1 VAVASRDLG
10 TADQEHSMRSRL
22 AETRTWLEAR
32 PHTLDALAVLL
43 VVGGAALRIYRSTA
57 LSLWLDEG
65 FTVLFARLPWDSVLG
80 LHGAYELRP
89 PLYFALVKGVS
100 LLLPEVVAGR
110 YLSVFA
116 GTATLAV
123 LYLLV
128 VRIAGRPAALVA
140 CLVMAVSP
148 LAVWY
153 SQEARPYAVT
163 GLAVSLTYLAL
174 VSFYGR
180 PRTRWALA
188 YGMALASAVYL
199 DYSAFFALAPQ
210 LVLLPFV
217 VYRHQRRAIS
227 IIVAGFAAAV
237 AYVPWLPN
245 VVGTVRAFGNQ
256 PASYLEATPTSIS
269 GSLLSIAGLGGQ
281 GIYFGSTEASPW
293 ERWGTLDPVLGAL
306 AIAAITLG
314 GIALAK
320 RRFGLALACG
330 LSLGTVVAG
339 VILSQLSP
347 GFAPRT
353 VSYAVLGWAILLGAA
368 AGGGS
373 MSIPRRVTGWVV
385 VAAMVVVSLASLQAV
400 YHGDKQHWN
409 DWAAGV
415 AEAAAFGFPVVTFP
429 GIAPT
434 FLDVYQPRS
443 LAGPNLALGDA
454 PDLTALGSFVNGE
467 RAVWVASF
475 DIASGAS
482 IDPFLRAAGLERV
495 TRQEYFWGLS
505 LNLYVR
511 SGVTLGRPLTVNT
524 EFTQSTGGTSGW
536 DLAPGMS
543 SVQPG
548 VRGPELTLSNAGGT
562 DASAV
567 LVTTGAPRRLYSLT
581 FEARSRLSSGVMRA
595 FLICAGGG
603 SFRNVA
609 PDGAGASV
617 PAGPIW
623 QTLTFSAFCPDGTD
637 QIRIDLRN
645 AGVGALDLRGV
656 RLYEAALP

>member
-1 VAVASRDLG
+1 
-10 TADQEHSMRSRL
+10 MRSRL

-32 PHTLDALAVLL
+32 PHTMDALAVLL

-80 LHGAYELRP
+80 LHGAYDTHP
-89 PLYFALVKGVS
+89 PLYYALVKAVS
-100 LLLPEVVAGR
+100 LLVPEVVAGR

-140 CLVMAVSP
+140 CLVAAVSP

-153 SQEARPYAVT
+153 SQEARQYAVT
-163 GLAVSLTYLAL
+163 GLAVSVAYLAL
-174 VSFYGR
+174 VAFYGR

-188 YGMALASAVYL
+188 YGVALASAVYL
-199 DYSAFFALAPQ
+199 DYSALYALAPQ

-227 IIVAGFAAAV
+227 IIVAGCAAEV

-245 VVGTVRAFGNQ
+245 VVGTVRALGNQ
-256 PASYLEATPTSIS
+256 RASYLEATPTAIWD
-269 GSLLSIAGLGGQ
+269 SLLSITGLGGQ
-281 GIYFGSTEASPW
+281 GIYFASSEPSPW
-293 ERWGTLDPVLGAL
+293 ERWGSLDPVLGAV

-314 GIALAK
+314 GIALA
-320 RRFGLALACG
+320 RHRFGLALVCA

-339 VILSQLSP
+339 VLLSQLSP

-385 VAAMVVVSLASLQAV
+385 VTAMVVVSAASLQAL

-415 AEAAAFGFPVVTFP
+415 AEAAPFGFPVVTFP
-429 GIAPT
+429 TIAPT
-434 FLDVYQPRS
+434 FLDAYQPRS

-454 PDLTALGSFVNGE
+454 PDLAALGSFVNGE

-495 TRQEYFWGLS
+495 TRQEYFYGLS

-524 EFTQSTGGTSGW
+524 EFTQATGGTSGW

-562 DASAV
+562 EPSAV
-567 LVTTGAPRRLYSLT
+567 LVAIGAPRRLYSLT
-581 FEARSRLSSGVMRA
+581 FEARSRLSSGGMRA

-617 PAGPIW
+617 PAGPSW

-656 RLYEAALP
+656 RLYEAAPP